1 MTGFIYAIGDE
12 TGRVKIGWSQQPV
25 RRLAKISSDCSS
37 AVTLLGI
44 VQATQSQEKEI
55 HTLLS
60 PWRINREWFR
70 HEETVAVFVSMLAK
84 PKPRLCS
91 GRPRLK
97 SSTSPW
103 DTIIDAAGGTG
114 AVAKGLEQLLSTIS
128 GWRSR
133 GIPSPYWAGIVRLA
147 VAGGRDDITL
157 DMLANLRAAH
167 KLELMPS
174 PTGATAI
181 APCQGELPNF

>member
-37 AVTLLGI
+37 VVTLLGI

-70 HEETVAVFVSMLAK
+70 HEETVAVFVSMLGKLK
-84 PKPRLCS
+84 PQLVSNDEQVHPLRAYRERQDPPMNRRQLADLLGVSTASVSRWEAGERKP
-91 GRPRLK
+91 
-97 SSTSPW
+97 
-103 DTIIDAAGGTG
+103 DEG
-114 AVAKGLEQLLSTIS
+114 ALLRIMKKT
-128 GWRSR
+128 
-133 GIPSPYWAGIVRLA
+133 GIPASALRPDLAELLRTHKHIVE
-147 VAGGRDDITL
+147 
-157 DMLANLRAAH
+157 
-167 KLELMPS
+167 K
-174 PTGATAI
+174 TA
-181 APCQGELPNF
+181 

>member
-1 MTGFIYAIGDE
+1 MQSARKPGELKSA
-12 TGRVKIGWSQQPV
+12 GRNSLLGGS
-25 RRLAKISSDCSS
+25 AKISSDCSS
-37 AVTLLGI
+37 AVTLLGNSSGLLNRKRKKFIHSCPLGGSI
-44 VQATQSQEKEI
+44 VNGFVTKRPLQS
-55 HTLLS
+55 LS
-60 PWRINREWFR
+60 RCWRSPNRDCAR
-70 HEETVAVFVSMLAK
+70 V
-84 PKPRLCS
+84 
-91 GRPRLK
+91 RPRLK

-103 DTIIDAAGGTG
+103 DTMIDAAGGTG

-181 APCQGELPNF
+181 APCQGELPNV